1 MLKLLSEGKY
11 DPYSVRMKV
20 SNLTE
25 TISKSFGGET
35 VSIEIDITDKNTT
48 VEILDEGNA
57 ECVPL
62 SLLNKMMNLDEVSPR
77 FKIMFTVQDKRTTF
91 V

>member
-35 VSIEIDITDKNTT
+35 VSIEIDITDENTT

-57 ECVPL
+57 VCVLP